1 LPVSAIQVSTDA
13 VSRVVH
19 LLNGGNNQLN
29 KLHTGIG
36 CRHLNSVALPG
47 NHSGDTL
54 PMMWFTD
61 EQTDSMPINVIA
73 AIIAVDRRP
82 LVRGTVTFTGAVA
95 PGGGI
100 KALNQAV
107 VDQIKDLTISEY
119 RLGSDRE
126 KTTRFPM
133 RGRRGR
139 RPTGQLHAVDLDGQ
153 ALCGAKVD
161 FVWEESPW
169 RESAARGNAHP
180 ECILLAAR

>member
-1 LPVSAIQVSTDA
+1 MPVSAIQVSTDA
-13 VSRVVH
+13 VSRVIH
-19 LLNGGNNQLN
+19 LPNGRNDQLN
-29 KLHTGIG
+29 KLHAGIG